1 MKPDFA
7 KYTDGLVPVI
17 VQDNDTN
24 IVLMLGYMDER
35 AYAKTLEEN
44 KVVFFS
50 RSKQRL
56 WMKGESSGNYLFVKE
71 IRPDCDNDCL
81 LIKAR
86 PAGPV
91 CHSGADTCFAE
102 KNSSNDFL
110 HSLEKIIRE
119 RKSDSPENSYTST
132 LFTKG
137 INAIAQKLG
146 EEAIELIIE
155 AKDNDSDKFKN
166 EAADLLFHY
175 LVLLSVKEMRLKDI
189 TNVLEKRHFK

>member
-7 KYTDGLVPVI
+7 KYPDALAPVI
-17 VQDNDTN
+17 IQDNVTN
-24 IVLMLGYMDER
+24 IVLMLGYMNEA
-35 AYAKTLEEN
+35 AYAKTLEEK

-56 WMKGESSGNYLFVKE
+56 WTKGDTSGNYLFVKE
-71 IRPDCDNDCL
+71 ILSDCDNDCL

-91 CHSGADTCFAE
+91 CHTGADTCFAE

-110 HSLEKIIRE
+110 RSLEKIINE
-119 RKSDSPENSYTST
+119 RKSTASENSYTSS
-132 LFTKG
+132 LFSKG
-137 INAIAQKLG
+137 INAIAQKVG

-155 AKDNDSDKFKN
+155 AKDNDVDKFKN

-175 LVLLSVKEMRLKDI
+175 LVLLSAKEMQLKDI
-189 TNVLEKRHFK
+189 TSVLEARHFK

>member
-7 KYTDGLVPVI
+7 KYPDALVPVI
-17 VQDNDTN
+17 IQDNFTD
-24 IVLMLGYMDER
+24 IVLMLGYMDEA
-35 AYAKTLEEN
+35 AYAKTMEEK

-71 IRPDCDNDCL
+71 ILSDCDNDCL

-91 CHSGADTCFAE
+91 CHTGSDTCFSE
-102 KNSSNDFL
+102 KNSHKDFL
-110 HSLEKIIRE
+110 QSLEKIINE
-119 RKSDSPENSYTST
+119 RKSTASENSYTSS
-132 LFTKG
+132 LFSKG
-137 INAIAQKLG
+137 INAIAQKVG

-155 AKDNDSDKFKN
+155 AKDNDVNKFKN

-175 LVLLSVKEMRLKDI
+175 LVLLSAKKMQLKDI
-189 TNVLEKRHFK
+189 TSILESRNFK

>member
-7 KYTDGLVPVI
+7 KYLDGLVPVI

-24 IVLMLGYMDER
+24 IVLMLGYMNEP
-35 AYAKTLEEN
+35 AYEKTLAEK

-56 WMKGESSGNYLFVKE
+56 WMKGEISGNYLFVKA
-71 IRPDCDNDCL
+71 ILCDCDNDCL
-81 LIKAR
+81 LIKAS

-91 CHSGADTCFAE
+91 CHTGADTCFAE

-110 HSLEKIIRE
+110 QSLEKIINE
-119 RKSDSPENSYTST
+119 RKSAPSENSYTSS

-137 INAIAQKLG
+137 INAIAQKVG
-146 EEAIELIIE
+146 EEAVELIIE
-155 AKDNDSDKFKN
+155 AKDNDNDKFKN

-175 LVLLSVKEMRLKDI
+175 LVLLNAKKMQLKDI
-189 TNVLEKRHFK
+189 TSILEARHFK